1 MKEVASF
8 INTIDGTWNIIYC
21 DGTQEEIDDFPLQ
34 YEEIGESSEATPI
47 GIEFHW
53 DFKNGLC
60 PVKIK
65 GKWGFVD
72 SRFSIVI
79 HPQFDMVGETH
90 VWKGACW
97 RPEEYSHIINW
108 NNGICKVQINGK
120 DALINEKGEILSE
133 YGMRKKIES
142 FTISGSTWK
151 IKYDDGSEVETHTP
165 PIKEYECIGESIG
178 VFPFRNDFVKY
189 EVFDIRT
196 QYFPFSLTV
205 CSDNL
210 EQDTV
215 DYNIEFPN
223 NNFDKAWWSFR
234 NGLCPIK
241 IYSKWGFVNSGFDIV
256 IYPQYDFVGEVHTQK
271 RGCWRPEEFVHCVLW
286 DNGACRVLIN
296 GNDAM
301 INERGEFLSKYEMTI
316 RLTENLTINDI
327 IRISRDNI
335 PSQYS
340 NRPWEYPGLNHGK
353 AVLETEEQCC
363 AYMAAYGPMHRHK
376 LIRALDENE
385 FPYESLNNGVEIY
398 DWGCGQGIG
407 TVAIIEKLRQFGWL
421 SKLKMVTL
429 EEPSNVARQRAVLH
443 VRQALGEHNA
453 EIVNIPDYLPSDERD
468 KYKHITEIDVHEPCA
483 IHIFSNIL
491 DIEKVSLK
499 GVSKMITSSGTQHIA
514 LCIGPANLNE
524 SRINT
529 FSYYF
534 KKEGMRVFT
543 EFRETNFGH
552 HPNGKAYG
560 CLIKS
565 FTYSLTRNSDILHK
579 YKYFAPVQLFAS
591 YSDTISNEQFA
602 SYYDRN
608 TRGHYLLEGA
618 FEILAPFDMTA
629 HKNLCP
635 VYALISNLIS
645 RGCPTLAS
653 QKVLDAI
660 SSIDKAKSL
669 NAVARIQKT
678 FIEAMISD
686 RMDLKKD
693 TLNILVI
700 EDDTSVAKIAIDDFL
715 ELYHHIVAMTQDYSN
730 LTLPQI
736 NIYGK
741 REAKTQTTYD
751 AIIDVSID
759 QICNPE
765 ESVLSKYKANN
776 DCFFIVR
783 SSKSVYAE
791 RFLYTTERI
800 KYKPLVEK
808 DTQGNYHNIEDVCG
822 HLRYF
827 LNLIFRKEDFRPGQ
841 LPILSRALQLKSV
854 IGLLPTGGG
863 KSLTYQL
870 AAMLQPGVTLVVDP
884 LRGLMKDQYEGLL
897 KTGIDCISYINSDIT
912 KDREERERRESA
924 LTSSQIQIMFLSPE
938 RLSIHRFREVLRSMR
953 ESDVFFAY
961 GVIDEV
967 HCVSEWGHDFRLAY
981 LHLGR
986 NLFNYVLP
994 KEVEGE
1000 DNHISL
1006 FGLTA
1011 TASFDVLADVER
1023 ELSGSNSYSLED
1035 DATVR
1040 YENTNRLELQYY
1052 VYHIDASTAST
1063 TWDVGEIKEETLLHV
1078 INDSTEKLREI
1089 QEESIV
1095 EGIKK
1100 RFLEREN
1107 ISNNQKI
1114 VEVESTDLSI
1124 EVKNEWYSNRKSE
1137 TAGIVFCPRA
1147 GKDEIKENRNEEK
1160 KEKPVTLSV
1169 PSVANEL
1176 AKKGIGLISTYKGG
1190 DDTRCQEDFLQGN
1203 TSLMIATK
1211 AFGMGID
1218 KSNVRLTIHLNHPS
1232 SLESFVQEAGRA
1244 GRDRKMALATIM
1256 YADKQFQ
1263 KQNIR
1268 TRLMGW
1274 HSADYEVNKFFYD
1287 ANFLGENFELFV
1299 MQMLLSCLPMKITN
1313 EEFIGVEEATIGN
1326 SQGILQYIQSY
1337 PQKSRLTYY
1346 ISYHEDE
1353 LLLEHY
1359 NQQLKSVLLPIFETP
1374 SMRRNRYNNK
1384 KYGYGYAQYKEA
1396 IQKAIY
1402 RMCVIGLIDDFTEDY
1417 WKEEFRIVTICQEE
1431 SKYYDYLRLYYRKYY
1446 SEDRVDIMI
1455 NEVKQMAVN
1464 DGVIMA
1470 CLKHLTSFIYRSIAD
1485 KRARGILDMEQ
1496 FCNMAISSGKDWKET
1511 NEELKD
1517 FIYYYFNSKYA
1528 REGFITYDLSVRQE
1542 IPFSLKDDTNY
1553 DIHSESEIS
1562 DFNLVRKYMRV
1573 VDPDIV
1579 NNDSQKDNIK
1589 HLQGA
1594 VRLIRRAIAEMNPV
1608 LNLLNIFCILF
1619 LGQQENEML
1628 EQELYDDYKAVM
1640 RLYASQGKLGLLNEY
1655 TDLLLQHTA
1664 ILPEDKVF
1672 IEKMQLAI
1680 QLEDHV
1686 AELNRIN
1693 QIYKEI

>member
-1 MKEVASF
+1 MSY
-8 INTIDGTWNIIYC
+8 ITDI
-21 DGTQEEIDDFPLQ
+21 Q
-34 YEEIGESSEATPI
+34 
-47 GIEFHW
+47 
-53 DFKNGLC
+53 
-60 PVKIK
+60 KI
-65 GKWGFVD
+65 
-72 SRFSIVI
+72 
-79 HPQFDMVGETH
+79 
-90 VWKGACW
+90 
-97 RPEEYSHIINW
+97 
-108 NNGICKVQINGK
+108 
-120 DALINEKGEILSE
+120 
-133 YGMRKKIES
+133 
-142 FTISGSTWK
+142 
-151 IKYDDGSEVETHTP
+151 
-165 PIKEYECIGESIG
+165 
-178 VFPFRNDFVKY
+178 
-189 EVFDIRT
+189 
-196 QYFPFSLTV
+196 
-205 CSDNL
+205 SD
-210 EQDTV
+210 
-215 DYNIEFPN
+215 
-223 NNFDKAWWSFR
+223 
-234 NGLCPIK
+234 
-241 IYSKWGFVNSGFDIV
+241 
-256 IYPQYDFVGEVHTQK
+256 
-271 RGCWRPEEFVHCVLW
+271 
-286 DNGACRVLIN
+286 
-296 GNDAM
+296 
-301 INERGEFLSKYEMTI
+301 
-316 RLTENLTINDI
+316 LTINDI
-327 IRISRDNI
+327 IKVSLRYVPDPFKSCPWAYRD
-335 PSQYS
+335 SEG
-340 NRPWEYPGLNHGK
+340 RTLEHGT

-385 FPYESLNNGVEIY
+385 FPYKNLNNGVEIY

-421 SKLKMVTL
+421 PKLKKVTL

-443 VRQALGEHNA
+443 VRQALGEQNT
-453 EIVNIPDYLPSDERD
+453 EITDIPYYLPSDYGD
-468 KYKHITEIDVHEPCA
+468 NSNSITEIDVHEPCA

-491 DIEKVSLK
+491 DIEAVSLK
-499 GVSKMITSSGTQHIA
+499 GVSKMITSSGVQHIA

-534 KKEGMRVFT
+534 KKEGLRVFT
-543 EFRETNFGH
+543 EFRDTNFGH
-552 HPNGKAYG
+552 HPNGRAYG

-565 FTYSLTRNSDILHK
+565 FTYSLIHNSDILHK
-579 YKYFAPVQLFAS
+579 YSYFAPVQLFAA
-591 YSDTISNEQFA
+591 YSDVNLQGSSLQ
-602 SYYDRN
+602 S
-608 TRGHYLLEGA
+608 A
-618 FEILAPFDMTA
+618 FEVLAPFDMTA

-635 VYALISNLIS
+635 VYALVSNLIS

-653 QKVLDAI
+653 QKVLDATG
-660 SSIDKAKSL
+660 SRDKAKSL

-700 EDDTSVAKIAIDDFL
+700 EDDTSVAKIAINDFV
-715 ELYHHIVAMTQDYSN
+715 ELYHHIVAMTQDYSDM
-730 LTLPQI
+730 TLPQI

-759 QICNPE
+759 QLCNPE
-765 ESVLSKYKANN
+765 EVVFSKYKANN
-776 DCFFIVR
+776 DCYFIVR

-870 AAMLQPGVTLVVDP
+870 AAILQPGVTLVVDP
-884 LRGLMKDQYEGLL
+884 LRGLMKDQYDGLL

-912 KDREERERRESA
+912 KDREERERRENA
-924 LTSSQIQIMFLSPE
+924 LTGSQIQIMFLSPE

-1052 VYHIDASTAST
+1052 IYPVDASAA
-1063 TWDVGEIKEETLLHV
+1063 DKARKVDEIKEDLVLNA
-1078 INDSTEKLREI
+1078 INDATEKIQEI
-1089 QEESIV
+1089 QNDDSIS
-1095 EGIKK
+1095 EIKK

-1107 ISNNQKI
+1107 ISDEGKI
-1114 VEVESTDLSI
+1114 AEVNSTDLYTD
-1124 EVKNEWYSNRKSE
+1124 VNEDWYTGRH
-1137 TAGIVFCPRA
+1137 TDVAGIVFCLRA
-1147 GKDEIKENRNEEK
+1147 NKDGKPDVK
-1160 KEKPVTLSV
+1160 LSV
-1169 PSVANEL
+1169 PTVANTLREHN
-1176 AKKGIGLISTYKGG
+1176 INRISTYKGG
-1190 DDTRCQEDFLQGN
+1190 DDTSCQDDFLAGETN
-1203 TSLMIATK
+1203 LMVATK

-1218 KSNVRLTIHLNHPS
+1218 KPNVRLTVHLNYPG

-1244 GRDRKMALATIM
+1244 GRDKKMALATIM
-1256 YADKQFQ
+1256 YSPKTYPVINA
-1263 KQNIR
+1263 R
-1268 TRLMGW
+1268 TRQW
-1274 HSADYEVNKFFYD
+1274 SHFSADYTNNKFFYD
-1287 ANFLGENFELFV
+1287 SNFLGEEFELYV
-1299 MQMLLSCLPMKITN
+1299 MELLMNGLNIRISN
-1313 EEFIGVEEATIGN
+1313 EEIAGIETLKYGN
-1326 SQGILQYIQSY
+1326 SKGILQYINRY
-1337 PQKSRLTYY
+1337 AKGTTLTYY
-1346 ISYHEDE
+1346 VSYEENEHVLDE
-1353 LLLEHY
+1353 Y
-1359 NQQLKSVLLPIFETP
+1359 NTYLKERQMPLFSTWNAKNAKNDRGFSYI
-1374 SMRRNRYNNK
+1374 RD
-1384 KYGYGYAQYKEA
+1384 YGSAEYKDA

-1402 RMCVIGLIDDFTEDY
+1402 RMCIIGLIDDFTEDY
-1417 WKEEFRIVTICQEE
+1417 AQKTFRITTVCQDE
-1431 SKYYDYLRLYYRKYY
+1431 SHYYDYLSQYYRKYY

-1528 REGFITYDLSVRQE
+1528 REGFVTYDSSVRQE

-1619 LGQQENEML
+1619 LGQHENEML

-1655 TDLLLQHTA
+1655 SDLLLQHTA
-1664 ILPEDKVF
+1664 ILPEDKVY

>member
-1 MKEVASF
+1 MSY
-8 INTIDGTWNIIYC
+8 ITDI
-21 DGTQEEIDDFPLQ
+21 Q
-34 YEEIGESSEATPI
+34 
-47 GIEFHW
+47 
-53 DFKNGLC
+53 
-60 PVKIK
+60 KI
-65 GKWGFVD
+65 
-72 SRFSIVI
+72 
-79 HPQFDMVGETH
+79 
-90 VWKGACW
+90 
-97 RPEEYSHIINW
+97 
-108 NNGICKVQINGK
+108 
-120 DALINEKGEILSE
+120 
-133 YGMRKKIES
+133 
-142 FTISGSTWK
+142 
-151 IKYDDGSEVETHTP
+151 
-165 PIKEYECIGESIG
+165 
-178 VFPFRNDFVKY
+178 
-189 EVFDIRT
+189 
-196 QYFPFSLTV
+196 
-205 CSDNL
+205 SD
-210 EQDTV
+210 
-215 DYNIEFPN
+215 
-223 NNFDKAWWSFR
+223 
-234 NGLCPIK
+234 
-241 IYSKWGFVNSGFDIV
+241 
-256 IYPQYDFVGEVHTQK
+256 
-271 RGCWRPEEFVHCVLW
+271 
-286 DNGACRVLIN
+286 
-296 GNDAM
+296 
-301 INERGEFLSKYEMTI
+301 
-316 RLTENLTINDI
+316 LTINDI
-327 IRISRDNI
+327 IKVSLRYVPDPFKSCPWAYRD
-335 PSQYS
+335 SEG
-340 NRPWEYPGLNHGK
+340 RTLEHGT

-385 FPYESLNNGVEIY
+385 FPYKNLNNGVEIY

-421 SKLKMVTL
+421 SKLKKVTL

-443 VRQALGEHNA
+443 VRQALGEQNT
-453 EIVNIPDYLPSDERD
+453 EITDIPYYLPSDYGD
-468 KYKHITEIDVHEPCA
+468 NSNSITEIDVHEPCA

-491 DIEKVSLK
+491 DIEAVSLK
-499 GVSKMITSSGTQHIA
+499 GVSKMITSSGAQHIA

-534 KKEGMRVFT
+534 KKEGLRVFT
-543 EFRETNFGH
+543 EFRDTNFGH
-552 HPNGKAYG
+552 HPNGRAYG

-565 FTYSLTRNSDILHK
+565 FTYSLIHNSDILHK
-579 YKYFAPVQLFAS
+579 YSYFAPVQLFAA
-591 YSDTISNEQFA
+591 YSDVNLQGSSLQ
-602 SYYDRN
+602 S
-608 TRGHYLLEGA
+608 A
-618 FEILAPFDMTA
+618 FEVLAPFDMTA

-635 VYALISNLIS
+635 VYALVSNLIS

-653 QKVLDAI
+653 QKVLDATG
-660 SSIDKAKSL
+660 SRDKAKSL

-686 RMDLKKD
+686 RMDLRKD

-700 EDDTSVAKIAIDDFL
+700 EDDTSVAKIAINDFV
-715 ELYHHIVAMTQDYSN
+715 ELYHHIVAMTQDYSDM
-730 LTLPQI
+730 TLPQI

-759 QICNPE
+759 QLCNPE
-765 ESVLSKYKANN
+765 EVVFSKYKANN
-776 DCFFIVR
+776 DCYFIVR

-870 AAMLQPGVTLVVDP
+870 AAILQPGVTLVIDP
-884 LRGLMKDQYEGLL
+884 LRGLMKDQYDGLL

-912 KDREERERRESA
+912 KDREERERRENA
-924 LTSSQIQIMFLSPE
+924 LTGSQIQIMFLSPE

-994 KEVEGE
+994 KEVEDE

-1052 VYHIDASTAST
+1052 IYPVDASAA
-1063 TWDVGEIKEETLLHV
+1063 DKARKVDEIKEDLVLNA
-1078 INDSTEKLREI
+1078 INDATEKIQEI
-1089 QEESIV
+1089 QNDDSIS
-1095 EGIKK
+1095 EIKK

-1107 ISNNQKI
+1107 ISDEGKI
-1114 VEVESTDLSI
+1114 AEVNSTDLYTD
-1124 EVKNEWYSNRKSE
+1124 VNEDWYTARH
-1137 TAGIVFCPRA
+1137 TDVAGIVFCLRA
-1147 GKDEIKENRNEEK
+1147 NKDGKPDVK
-1160 KEKPVTLSV
+1160 LSV
-1169 PSVANEL
+1169 PTVANTLREHN
-1176 AKKGIGLISTYKGG
+1176 INRISTYKGG
-1190 DDTRCQEDFLQGN
+1190 DDTSCQDDFLAGETN
-1203 TSLMIATK
+1203 LMVATK

-1218 KSNVRLTIHLNHPS
+1218 KPNVRLTVHLNYPG

-1244 GRDRKMALATIM
+1244 GRDKKMALATIM
-1256 YADKQFQ
+1256 YSPKTYPVINA
-1263 KQNIR
+1263 R
-1268 TRLMGW
+1268 TRQW
-1274 HSADYEVNKFFYD
+1274 SHFSADYTNNKFFYD
-1287 ANFLGENFELFV
+1287 SNFLGEEFELYV
-1299 MQMLLSCLPMKITN
+1299 MELLMNGLNIRISN
-1313 EEFIGVEEATIGN
+1313 EEIAGIETLKYGN
-1326 SQGILQYIQSY
+1326 SKGILQYINRY
-1337 PQKSRLTYY
+1337 AKGTTLTYY
-1346 ISYHEDE
+1346 VSYEENEHVLDE
-1353 LLLEHY
+1353 Y
-1359 NQQLKSVLLPIFETP
+1359 NTYLKERQMPLFSTWNAKNAKNDRGFSYI
-1374 SMRRNRYNNK
+1374 RD
-1384 KYGYGYAQYKEA
+1384 YGSAEYKDA

-1402 RMCVIGLIDDFTEDY
+1402 RMCIIGLIDDFTEDY
-1417 WKEEFRIVTICQEE
+1417 AQKTFRITTVCQDE
-1431 SKYYDYLRLYYRKYY
+1431 SHYYDYLSQYYRKYY

-1528 REGFITYDLSVRQE
+1528 REGFVTYDSSVRQE

-1619 LGQQENEML
+1619 LGQHENEML

-1664 ILPEDKVF
+1664 ILPEDKAY

>member
-1 MKEVASF
+1 MSY
-8 INTIDGTWNIIYC
+8 ITDI
-21 DGTQEEIDDFPLQ
+21 Q
-34 YEEIGESSEATPI
+34 
-47 GIEFHW
+47 
-53 DFKNGLC
+53 
-60 PVKIK
+60 KI
-65 GKWGFVD
+65 
-72 SRFSIVI
+72 
-79 HPQFDMVGETH
+79 
-90 VWKGACW
+90 
-97 RPEEYSHIINW
+97 
-108 NNGICKVQINGK
+108 
-120 DALINEKGEILSE
+120 
-133 YGMRKKIES
+133 
-142 FTISGSTWK
+142 
-151 IKYDDGSEVETHTP
+151 
-165 PIKEYECIGESIG
+165 
-178 VFPFRNDFVKY
+178 
-189 EVFDIRT
+189 
-196 QYFPFSLTV
+196 
-205 CSDNL
+205 SD
-210 EQDTV
+210 
-215 DYNIEFPN
+215 
-223 NNFDKAWWSFR
+223 
-234 NGLCPIK
+234 
-241 IYSKWGFVNSGFDIV
+241 
-256 IYPQYDFVGEVHTQK
+256 
-271 RGCWRPEEFVHCVLW
+271 
-286 DNGACRVLIN
+286 
-296 GNDAM
+296 
-301 INERGEFLSKYEMTI
+301 
-316 RLTENLTINDI
+316 LTINDI
-327 IRISRDNI
+327 IKVSLRYVPDPFKSCPWAYRD
-335 PSQYS
+335 SEG
-340 NRPWEYPGLNHGK
+340 RTLEHGT

-385 FPYESLNNGVEIY
+385 FPYKNLNNGVEIY

-421 SKLKMVTL
+421 SKLKKVTL

-443 VRQALGEHNA
+443 VRQALGEQNT
-453 EIVNIPDYLPSDERD
+453 EITDIPYYLPSDYGD
-468 KYKHITEIDVHEPCA
+468 NSNSITEIDVHEPCA

-491 DIEKVSLK
+491 DIEAVSLK
-499 GVSKMITSSGTQHIA
+499 GVSKMITSSGAQHIA

-534 KKEGMRVFT
+534 KKEGLRVFT
-543 EFRETNFGH
+543 EFRDTNFGH
-552 HPNGKAYG
+552 HPNGRAYG

-565 FTYSLTRNSDILHK
+565 FTYSLIHNSDILHK
-579 YKYFAPVQLFAS
+579 YSYFAPVQLFAA
-591 YSDTISNEQFA
+591 YSDVNLQGSSLQ
-602 SYYDRN
+602 S
-608 TRGHYLLEGA
+608 A
-618 FEILAPFDMTA
+618 FEVLAPFDMTA

-635 VYALISNLIS
+635 VYALVSNLIS

-653 QKVLDAI
+653 QKVLDATG
-660 SSIDKAKSL
+660 SRDKAKSL

-693 TLNILVI
+693 TLNFLVI
-700 EDDTSVAKIAIDDFL
+700 EDDTSVAKIAINDFV
-715 ELYHHIVAMTQDYSN
+715 ELYHHIVAMTQDYSDM
-730 LTLPQI
+730 TLPQI

-759 QICNPE
+759 QLCNPE
-765 ESVLSKYKANN
+765 EVVFSKYKANN
-776 DCFFIVR
+776 DCYFIVR

-808 DTQGNYHNIEDVCG
+808 DAQGNYHNIEDVCG

-870 AAMLQPGVTLVVDP
+870 AAILQPGVTLVVDP
-884 LRGLMKDQYEGLL
+884 LRGLMKDQYDGLL

-912 KDREERERRESA
+912 KDREERERRENA
-924 LTSSQIQIMFLSPE
+924 LTGSQIQIMFLSPE

-1052 VYHIDASTAST
+1052 IYPVDASAA
-1063 TWDVGEIKEETLLHV
+1063 DKARKVDEIKEDLVLNA
-1078 INDSTEKLREI
+1078 INDATEKIQEI
-1089 QEESIV
+1089 QNDDSIS
-1095 EGIKK
+1095 EIKK

-1107 ISNNQKI
+1107 ISDEGKI
-1114 VEVESTDLSI
+1114 AEVNSTDLYTD
-1124 EVKNEWYSNRKSE
+1124 VNEDWYTARH
-1137 TAGIVFCPRA
+1137 TDVAGIVFCLRA
-1147 GKDEIKENRNEEK
+1147 NKDGKPDVK
-1160 KEKPVTLSV
+1160 LSV
-1169 PSVANEL
+1169 PTVANTLREHN
-1176 AKKGIGLISTYKGG
+1176 INRISTYKGG
-1190 DDTRCQEDFLQGN
+1190 DDTSCQDDFLAGETN
-1203 TSLMIATK
+1203 LMVATK

-1218 KSNVRLTIHLNHPS
+1218 KPNVRLTVHLNYPG

-1244 GRDRKMALATIM
+1244 GRDKKMALATIM
-1256 YADKQFQ
+1256 YSPKTYPVINA
-1263 KQNIR
+1263 R
-1268 TRLMGW
+1268 TRQW
-1274 HSADYEVNKFFYD
+1274 SHFSADYTNNKFFYD
-1287 ANFLGENFELFV
+1287 SNFLGEEFELYV
-1299 MQMLLSCLPMKITN
+1299 MELLMNGLNIRISN
-1313 EEFIGVEEATIGN
+1313 EEIAGIETLKYGN
-1326 SQGILQYIQSY
+1326 SKGILQYINRY
-1337 PQKSRLTYY
+1337 AKGTTLTYY
-1346 ISYHEDE
+1346 VSYEENEHVLDE
-1353 LLLEHY
+1353 Y
-1359 NQQLKSVLLPIFETP
+1359 NTYLKERQMPLFSTWNAKNAKNDRGFSYI
-1374 SMRRNRYNNK
+1374 RD
-1384 KYGYGYAQYKEA
+1384 YGSAEYKDA

-1402 RMCVIGLIDDFTEDY
+1402 RMCIIGLIDDFTEDY
-1417 WKEEFRIVTICQEE
+1417 AQKTFRITTVCQDE
-1431 SKYYDYLRLYYRKYY
+1431 SHYYDYLSQYYRKYY

-1528 REGFITYDLSVRQE
+1528 REGFVTYDSSVRQE

-1619 LGQQENEML
+1619 LGQHENEML

-1664 ILPEDKVF
+1664 ILPEDKAY

>member
-1 MKEVASF
+1 MSEKACIYFNGSKDGHWIFFFEDGSQLESDAFIIPCALVGYLEMKCQS
-8 INTIDGTWNIIYC
+8 
-21 DGTQEEIDDFPLQ
+21 
-34 YEEIGESSEATPI
+34 
-47 GIEFHW
+47 
-53 DFKNGLC
+53 
-60 PVKIK
+60 
-65 GKWGFVD
+65 
-72 SRFSIVI
+72 
-79 HPQFDMVGETH
+79 
-90 VWKGACW
+90 
-97 RPEEYSHIINW
+97 PEEDEEKSLEDKWLLSYW
-108 NNGICKVQINGK
+108 N
-120 DALINEKGEILSE
+120 
-133 YGMRKKIES
+133 
-142 FTISGSTWK
+142 FTEDR
-151 IKYDDGSEVETHTP
+151 Y
-165 PIKEYECIGESIG
+165 
-178 VFPFRNDFVKY
+178 
-189 EVFDIRT
+189 
-196 QYFPFSLTV
+196 
-205 CSDNL
+205 
-210 EQDTV
+210 
-215 DYNIEFPN
+215 
-223 NNFDKAWWSFR
+223 
-234 NGLCPIK
+234 CPIK
-241 IYSKWGFVNSGFDIV
+241 IGDKWGFIDCFFNIV
-256 IYPQYDFVGEVHTQK
+256 CKPQFSFVG
-271 RGCWRPEEFVHCVLW
+271 RIAGPYW
-286 DNGACRVLIN
+286 DSALVCDWHNSYDTIQV
-296 GNDAM
+296 
-301 INERGEFLSKYEMTI
+301 FLDDDEPHILGTDFRFHDDLFSSTYKQELNKI
-316 RLTENLTINDI
+316 DDPSIDDI
-327 IRISRDNI
+327 INISKELVPTEYKNCPWNYRDNEG
-335 PSQYS
+335 
-340 NRPWEYPGLNHGK
+340 RTLDHGR
-353 AVLETEEQCC
+353 AIFETEGQCN
-363 AYMAAYGPMHRHK
+363 AYMAAYGIMHK
-376 LIRALDENE
+376 KKAFRALVDNE
-385 FPYESLNNGVEIY
+385 FPFSLIKDDIEIY
-398 DWGCGQGIG
+398 DWGCGQGIASLA
-407 TVAIIEKLRQFGWL
+407 VIEKLSQHNILERL
-421 SKLKMVTL
+421 RKVTL
-429 EEPSNVARQRAVLH
+429 LEPSFIARYRASLNVNTFLFKKCRFD
-443 VRQALGEHNA
+443 
-453 EIVNIPDYLPSDERD
+453 VNIQCDSRYLPSNDPEAD
-468 KYKHITEIDVHEPCA
+468 NCIKKINVTYPIA
-483 IHIFSNIL
+483 IHLFSNIL
-491 DIEKVSLK
+491 DIEAVSLK
-499 GVSKMITSSGTQHIA
+499 GVSKMITSSGFQHIA

-534 KKEGMRVFT
+534 KKESLRVFT
-543 EFRETNFGH
+543 EFRDTNFGH
-552 HPNGKAYG
+552 HPNGRAYG

-565 FTYSLTRNSDILHK
+565 FTYSLAQNSDILHK
-579 YKYFAPVQLFAS
+579 YSYFAPIQLFAS
-591 YSDTISNEQFA
+591 YTDIISNEQFA

-608 TRGHYLLEGA
+608 SRGCYLLESA

-635 VYALISNLIS
+635 VYALVSNLIS

-653 QKVLDAI
+653 QKVLDSI
-660 SSIDKAKSL
+660 SSKDNAKSL

-678 FIEAMISD
+678 FIEAIISD
-686 RMDLKKD
+686 RIDLRKA
-693 TLNILVI
+693 TLDLLVI
-700 EDDTSVAKIAIDDFL
+700 EDDTSVGKIAINDFL
-715 ELYHHIVAMTQDYSN
+715 ELYHHIVAMTQDYSK
-730 LTLPQI
+730 LTLPRI
-736 NIYGK
+736 NIYEK
-741 REAKTQTTYD
+741 REAKTQITYD

-765 ESVLSKYKANN
+765 EVAFSKYKAKN
-776 DCFFIVR
+776 DCYFIVR

-800 KYKPLVEK
+800 KYKPLVER
-808 DTQGNYHNIEDVCG
+808 DTQGNYHNIQEVCG

-884 LRGLMKDQYEGLL
+884 LRGLMKDQYDGLL
-897 KTGIDCISYINSDIT
+897 KTGIDCISYINDDIT
-912 KDREERERRESA
+912 KDKKERERRESA
-924 LTSSQIQIMFLSPE
+924 LTGSQIQIMFLSPE

-953 ESDVFFAY
+953 ESNVFFAY

-1000 DNHISL
+1000 ENHISL

-1052 VYHIDASTAST
+1052 IYKVDAAKAAT
-1063 TWDVGEIKEETLLHV
+1063 TWDVGEIKEETLFNV
-1078 INDSTEKLREI
+1078 IKNSTEKLREI
-1089 QEESIV
+1089 QEESVV
-1095 EGIKK
+1095 EEIKK

-1114 VEVESTDLSI
+1114 VEVYSTDLSI
-1124 EVKNEWYSNRKSE
+1124 EVKNDWFSNRNSD

-1147 GKDEIKENRNEEK
+1147 GKDEEKRNEEK

-1169 PSVANEL
+1169 PSVANKL
-1176 AKKGIGLISTYKGG
+1176 AKNGIDLISTYKGG
-1190 DDTRCQEDFLQGN
+1190 DDTRCQDDFLRDS
-1203 TSLMIATK
+1203 TKLMVATK

-1218 KSNVRLTIHLNHPS
+1218 KSNVRLTIHLTHPS

-1244 GRDRKMALATIM
+1244 GRDGKMALATIM
-1256 YADKQFQ
+1256 YADKRFQ
-1263 KQNIR
+1263 EQNVR
-1268 TRLMGW
+1268 TRLMER

-1287 ANFLGENFELFV
+1287 ANFLGEEFELFV
-1299 MQMLLSCLPMKITN
+1299 MQMLLSCLPMKFTN
-1313 EEFIGVEEATIGN
+1313 EEFLEINHETSGDA
-1326 SQGILQYIQSY
+1326 QGILQTL
-1337 PQKSRLTYY
+1337 QKCIRKHPNKRLTYY
-1346 ISYHEDE
+1346 ISYHEE
-1353 LLLEHY
+1353 EQMLNHY
-1359 NQQLKSVLLPIFETP
+1359 NQQLRARLLPIFETP
-1374 SMRRNRYNNK
+1374 SIRRNRNTQR
-1384 KYGYGYAQYKEA
+1384 YGYGYAQYKDA

-1417 WKEEFRIVTICQEE
+1417 RKEEFRIVTICQEE
-1431 SKYYDYLRLYYRKYY
+1431 SNYNDFLRLYYRKYY
-1446 SEDRVDIMI
+1446 SEDRVDVMI
-1455 NEVKQMAVN
+1455 NEVKQLAVN

-1496 FCNMAISSGKDWKET
+1496 FCNMAIRSSKDWKET

-1528 REGFITYDLSVRQE
+1528 REGFVTYDSSVHQE

-1553 DIHSESEIS
+1553 NIHNESEIS

-1579 NNDSQKDNIK
+1579 NNDSQNDNIK

-1628 EQELYDDYKAVM
+1628 EEELYKDYKDVM
-1640 RLYASQGKLGLLNEY
+1640 RMYSSKGKLGLLNEY
-1655 TDLLLQHTA
+1655 TDLLLQHKA
-1664 ILPEDKVF
+1664 ILPEDKVY

-1680 QLEDHV
+1680 QLEEHV

-1693 QIYKEI
+1693 QKYKEI